1 MYDGIR
7 DTARLYRHY
16 MILSLRGQMQYR
28 ASFFL
33 WSVGQFLAVAIEFV
47 GIWAL
52 FDRFGT
58 LRGWT
63 LPEVALLY
71 GMTNV
76 AFALAESF
84 GRGFDTFSTLVKGGD
99 FDRLLLRPRS
109 TALQVAGQEFQLL
122 RVGRLLQGIAVLVW
136 GMAALHI
143 AWTAPKALLL
153 LAAILSGA
161 CVFYGL
167 FVLQATMCFWTV
179 ESLEIMNTVTY
190 GGTETAQYPLTIYR
204 PWFRRFFTF
213 VVPLVC
219 VNYVPASA
227 LLGREAELGVP
238 AALPWLIPLVGVL
251 FLVASLHIWKL
262 GERRYRSTGS

>member
-1 MYDGIR
+1 
-7 DTARLYRHY
+7 
-16 MILSLRGQMQYR
+16 MQYR

-33 WSVGQFLAVAIEFV
+33 WSVGQFLAVGIEFL

-71 GMTNV
+71 GMANV

-84 GRGFDTFSTLVKGGD
+84 GRGFDTFSALVKGGD

-122 RVGRLLQGIAVLVW
+122 RVGRLLQGFAVLIW
-136 GMAALHI
+136 GMAALNV

-153 LAAILSGA
+153 LAAILGGA

-227 LLGREAELGVP
+227 LLGREAALGVP
-238 AALPWLIPLVGVL
+238 AFLPWTMPLIGVL
-251 FLVASLHIWKL
+251 FLIVSLQIWKL